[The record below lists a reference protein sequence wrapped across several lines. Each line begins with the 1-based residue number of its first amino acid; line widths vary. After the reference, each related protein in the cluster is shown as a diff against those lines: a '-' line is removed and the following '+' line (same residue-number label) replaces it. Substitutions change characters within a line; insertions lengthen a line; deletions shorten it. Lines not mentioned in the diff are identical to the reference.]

1 MANKFTCPPQPASGA
16 GTFSNNLVGLQ
27 LVAGGGLTQGNFEFT
42 QSASEKVNRTFNTG
56 TFSQPIN
63 LEGLG
68 LESVAQSR
76 AIIEKN
82 FKVYPNY
89 DLTQITNFTLY
100 GSLVKRMSAA
110 ITTIISYFP
119 AAIESLFLGINYTT
133 GTTAFDISYNEVTN
147 VTTFSL
153 DLERIR
159 NPFGID
165 FTTNSTRNLA
175 LREIKVSSLR
185 NLSIEYQNYSLYL
198 NGIGYQ
204 IVGITPTTSLTTGT
218 LILNTQGNPFSGQ
231 STTFEDLIIRPN
243 DTQVNKVFSENLG
256 SVENFLLNRNI
267 NPKYTSTFKVPRENE
282 DGSIYLQNLL
292 VTWPI
297 YGRWNLDIITTN
309 FQTYLTQIN
318 DVSES
323 YDLFRTNLVSRFLTT
338 GAFKEFDTDDQKV
351 EKVLQIY
358 GLSFDEVNQYINAL
372 AYMNSVSYNSGNNI
386 PNQLLKNLAQTL
398 GWNTN
403 ISPVTNDEF
412 LSSVFGQPN
421 QQKSNFSGIE
431 VTQTPDE
438 LNYQF
443 YRNIILNSAYLFKSK
458 GTRKSI
464 EGLLRLIGAPEALVE
479 FNEFIYLADQKINI
493 NRFNTE
499 FASISGGTYVQ
510 QLPILEPANTF
521 TLFGVEYT
529 GFTTEAIIQDVN
541 ISVDEYPLDS
551 NGFPMAP
558 IDSESFYFQI
568 GSGWFEQTPQHR
580 APEQVNLTLSV
591 FTGNNPNYQTSL
603 LPFTY
608 GQVYLNRFRKFPFMT
623 LGYKLSPSVDN
634 NKSWYDEEV
643 DLRTNLDGNIN
654 ARYFVSDDRLVLNV
668 KNTEIFLNPAQGLA
682 YDVWF
687 MSRQFDYPIPN
698 QGMNFGTENPCNPC
712 EIPRYPYK
720 GNVDWTEIN
729 PKPMSKTFFEFAQTF
744 WRNMINVRNR
754 QYSFNGKTGGYP
766 TLESIYWRYLESQD
780 VNIENN
786 NFTYRTMIDYVVGL
800 GDYWIRL
807 IEQMVPATTIFN
819 TGIKYENSIFH
830 RQKFVWKRQRG
841 CQIIVEEEINPCEC
855 IKLTIKTT
863 FTANQTVI
871 SLKPNGYVNGKQSF
885 IFSDSST
892 TIIIQYNLSLT
903 RWELFVN
910 GKLFSYLDT
919 SSDCPVGKTWVNASA
934 FISTEGVPCDPIKQ
948 RPPLCRP
955 CELNDNMYNLDCPT
969 ESVECPIYPW
979 ESNPSTPNF
988 GAVLGNILN
997 SYLTSIGQS
1006 SNTCDLTT
1014 MSTTWFV
1021 DLRINDTQLV
1031 VYPFFN
1037 GVGYNVPPF
1046 STPTTSDWDLA
1057 IVGAFNELKNYGY
1070 NYYLTSD
1077 NTVVVYT
1084 ESCSISPTP
1093 INLKINVGINFQIY
1107 CS

>member
-551 NGFPMAP
+551 NGFPIAP
-558 IDSESFYFQI
+558 VNSESFYFQI

-841 CQIIVEEEINPCEC
+841 CEIITEEPPGGPKN
-855 IKLTIKTT
+855 
-863 FTANQTVI
+863 
-871 SLKPNGYVNGKQSF
+871 
-885 IFSDSST
+885 
-892 TIIIQYNLSLT
+892 
-903 RWELFVN
+903 
-910 GKLFSYLDT
+910 
-919 SSDCPVGKTWVNASA
+919 
-934 FISTEGVPCDPIKQ
+934 

-979 ESNPSTPNF
+979 ENNPSTPNF